1 MENTTTLPVF
11 DITAPYHIKREYYRD
26 GFTAFQKKFVMKRNY
41 VMMAL
46 FFVLLVSGLWCR
58 QWQTP
63 AIRRHTF
70 S

>member
-46 FFVLLVSGLWCR
+46 FFRSAGVVCGVGSGR
-58 QWQTP
+58 PQQ
-63 AIRRHTF
+63 
-70 S
+70 